1 MMNPRLAHRGL
12 AFILSAALSVV
23 AADALAEVRTL
34 ETAHG
39 PVTLDGDVERVVT
52 LYEGA
57 LDSAYAVGVKPLG
70 AIVTRGGTDVANYM
84 QSRVEHIEIVGTPGE
99 TNLEAVVALQPD
111 VILASP
117 YLSEEQFNLLS
128 QVAPTLAPEVPRFE
142 PDNWRKEARF
152 FAAALGKQDEME
164 HVLADIE
171 ARTTE
176 VAKRVSEKVPSNQRQ
191 AILARWMPQGPMIM
205 ATGLFSTGILTAA
218 GFEVQD
224 ADVVKQGRPHS
235 SPLSQE
241 NLNLMDSD
249 WLFMAT
255 LNPEGR
261 NALSAAESSPAYQRL
276 DVVERGHVIPVDGQ
290 LWTSA
295 SGPIAAQAVLDDIEK
310 TIETA
315 TD

>member
-1 MMNPRLAHRGL
+1 MMNLHLARRGL
-12 AFILSAALSVV
+12 ALILSASLAVV
-23 AADALAEVRTL
+23 AANAMAESRTL
-34 ETAHG
+34 ETTHG
-39 PVTLDGDVERVVT
+39 PVTIDGDVDRVVT

-84 QSRVEHIEIVGTPGE
+84 QERVDRIEIVGTPGE

-111 VILASP
+111 IILASP
-117 YLSEEQFNLLS
+117 FLSREQYDLLS

-142 PDNWRKEARF
+142 SDNWRKEARF
-152 FAAALGKQDEME
+152 FAEALGKEAEME
-164 HVLADIE
+164 KVLEAID
-171 ARTTE
+171 ARTAK
-176 VAKRVSEKVPSNQRQ
+176 VAKQVDDKIPADQRGT
-191 AILARWMPQGPMIM
+191 ILARWMPQGPMIM
-205 ATGLFSTGILTAA
+205 STGLFSTGMLTAT

-224 ADVVKQGRPHS
+224 AGVVNESRPHS

-241 NLNLMDSD
+241 NLNLMDND

-261 NALSAAESSPAYQRL
+261 EALSAAESSPAYQRL
-276 DVVERGHVIPVDGQ
+276 NVVEQGHVIPVDGQ

-295 SGPIAAQAVLDDIEK
+295 SGPLAAQAVLDDIEK
-310 TIETA
+310 HIDA
-315 TD
+315 AAR